1 MNDKEL
7 EQRIDQ
13 VNAKMLPEVEEVQVT
28 EQEAA
33 PPTPQPTDL
42 LQQAKNDRITAEN
55 PQYRGAKPSMQ
66 VDFSMLEDSVLP
78 AQFKQ
83 AKRDSEYYKAQGDR
97 TRASQ
102 IKQQYMED
110 YFLPTVDAMVRMN
123 SMEAV
128 LANPAILAKLD
139 AYTLLDGTNG
149 SGYTN
154 TYIRNFYAPTGKIEA
169 SDGKVRRGVLRIRA
183 LAEEDQ
189 NRLAIAEAKQ
199 LLNAI
204 DRGEN
209 IATSEDYEF
218 VAKIALN

>member
-1 MNDKEL
+1 MNQQELDK
-7 EQRIDQ
+7 RIEA
-13 VNAKMLPEVEEVQVT
+13 VNNQMIAEEAEVGETIQS
-28 EQEAA
+28 
-33 PPTPQPTDL
+33 PRSTDL
-42 LQQAKNDRITAEN
+42 LQEQRNTRYN
-55 PQYRGAKPSMQ
+55 NPVPQYRGAKPSMQ

-78 AQFKQ
+78 TQFKR
-83 AKRDSEYYKAQGDR
+83 AKRDSEYYTAQGDR

-154 TYIRNFYAPTGKIEA
+154 TYIRNFYASTGKIEA

-199 LLNAI
+199 LLDAI

-218 VAKIALN
+218 VAKIALS